1 MNTIPTKPI
10 QVLMPNLPEYFEEN
24 EFFLRELNIKG
35 KKINHDEE
43 TPLPRNSVLY
53 CNDLGHWRKRL
64 MLSEAST
71 VTVIIATNE
80 YYKSKKWLEVNRI
93 KSIKCAFI
101 QYLPSNQRTKF
112 RSIIKFVLHNPNFLS
127 QKVFWQT
134 TKNASRTYLEMRR
147 MKFRTPVFGFPLGYS
162 DRFAI
167 ELKNLGLLPDETFSL
182 FEKEIYTKNRSRDLV
197 SFIGQKGR
205 WYRRL
210 MVDYFERIAGAST
223 FKYGSF
229 GGFTHL
235 PETTD
240 YAFSILRSK
249 FVVCPPG
256 NVSSQSFRYYEA
268 IALGAIP
275 IVTEVSLQDWNTHEY
290 WPRNTS
296 WKNSNYMDVWKSL
309 KKLDGKEL
317 DSLIFELRLKIF
329 EQFSNTRAL
338 LRHSMEYDEPP
349 HREGLKN

>member
-1 MNTIPTKPI
+1 MKTIPTKPI

-24 EFFLRELNIKG
+24 EFFLRELEIRG
-35 KKINHDEE
+35 KKINHDENK
-43 TPLPRNSVLY
+43 PLPRNSVLY
-53 CNDLGHWRKRL
+53 CNNLDHWQKRL
-64 MLSEAST
+64 MLSEALT
-71 VTVIIATNE
+71 LTVIIATNE
-80 YYKSKKWLEVNRI
+80 YYKSEKWLEVNRI
-93 KSIKCAFI
+93 ESIKCVFI

-112 RSIIKFVLHNPNFLS
+112 GSIIKFVLHNPIFLS

-134 TKNASRTYLEMRR
+134 TRNACRTYLEMRR
-147 MKFRTPVFGFPLGYS
+147 MKFRIPVFSFPLGYS

-182 FEKEIYTKNRSRDLV
+182 FEKEIYNKSLRGDSV

-210 MVDYFERIAGAST
+210 MVDYFERNAGAT
-223 FKYGSF
+223 IFKYGSF

-235 PETTD
+235 PQTTE
-240 YAFSILRSK
+240 YALSILSSK

-268 IALGAIP
+268 IALGAVP

-296 WKNSNYMDVWKSL
+296 WKNSNFIDVWISL
-309 KKLDGKEL
+309 KKLNGKEL
-317 DSLIFELRLKIF
+317 NSLIYELRFKISD
-329 EQFSNTRAL
+329 QISNTRDL
-338 LRHSMEYDEPP
+338 LRYCIEQDEAP
-349 HREGLKN
+349 REGV